1 MIKLI
6 TTNWAITHKQ
16 DCREQAKKA
25 LARAKEREVK
35 K

>member
-6 TTNWAITHKQ
+6 TTNWAITYKQ
-16 DCREQAKKA
+16 DCREQAKAA
-25 LARAKEREVK
+25 LKKCKEREVK